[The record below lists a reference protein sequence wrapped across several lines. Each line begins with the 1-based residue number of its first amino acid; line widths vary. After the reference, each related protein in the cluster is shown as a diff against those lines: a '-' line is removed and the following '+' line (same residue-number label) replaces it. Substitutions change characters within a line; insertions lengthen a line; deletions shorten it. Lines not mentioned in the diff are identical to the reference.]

1 MLSGDIKCYVDR
13 QRAMGFKYRVQNG
26 LLLNFATF
34 AEAQDDDFVRTER
47 VLDWAALAPS
57 RAQRRNRLLTVRRFA
72 WAMQAED
79 ERYQIPPVDAF
90 GRAPCAWQGTT
101 GTAVTPVEG
110 NHDDTASVARST
122 RRAAMVRTLP
132 QYSW

>member
-26 LLLNFATF
+26 LLRNFAAF

-72 WAMQAED
+72 
-79 ERYQIPPVDAF
+79 
-90 GRAPCAWQGTT
+90 
-101 GTAVTPVEG
+101 
-110 NHDDTASVARST
+110 
-122 RRAAMVRTLP
+122 
-132 QYSW
+132 